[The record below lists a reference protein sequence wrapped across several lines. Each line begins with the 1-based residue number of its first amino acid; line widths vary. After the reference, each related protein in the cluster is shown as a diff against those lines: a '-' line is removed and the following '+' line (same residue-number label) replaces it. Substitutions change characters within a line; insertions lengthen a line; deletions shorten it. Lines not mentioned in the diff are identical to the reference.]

1 MGTNPE
7 LCIPFERRLVKVMSF
22 PPKRSGNLVASLL
35 ALVLPTRLWYPAVLR
50 LSKIQAGVVRFFFR
64 GRRDRTLEAR
74 ILDRWLSLLSRTRCS
89 FPIPW
94 WTADYQALAE
104 TAAHEDGVIYCTANA
119 PLVSIALRALA
130 DLGYEKPSIAVTCQ
144 PGAEMASLLAGSP
157 DKLPILEPSIDN
169 LYESHAT
176 LLQGGSVLL
185 MADPTQALPYS
196 PGLMRLGQLT
206 GSRVV
211 FVFAELE
218 PDGHIEVEFQTPP
231 DPFCASESSIEANLY
246 ALDIESQRILFG
258 PSPARRKAPLEFPR
272 QVSEPLKRS
281 AL

>member
-1 MGTNPE
+1 VGTNPE

-22 PPKRSGNLVASLL
+22 PPKRSTSLMASLL
-35 ALVLPTRLWYPAVLR
+35 TLVLPTKFWYPALLR
-50 LSKIQAGVVRFFFR
+50 MSRIQAGIVRFFRR

-74 ILDRWLSLLSRTRCS
+74 ILDRWLSLLSRMRCS

-104 TAAHEDGVIYCTANA
+104 TAAHEEGVIYCSVNA
-119 PLVSIALRALA
+119 PLLSIALRALA
-130 DLGYEKPSIAVTCQ
+130 DLGYQKPSIAVTCQ
-144 PGAEMASLLAGSP
+144 PGAEMPTVLSGSP
-157 DKLPILEPSIDN
+157 DKLPVSEPSIDT

-185 MADPTQALPYS
+185 MADPAQGLPYS
-196 PGLMRLGQLT
+196 PGLLRLAQVSGA
-206 GSRVV
+206 RVI
-211 FVFAELE
+211 FMFASLE
-218 PDGHIEVEFQTPP
+218 PDGHIEVEFQRPP
-231 DPFCASESSIEANLY
+231 DPFCASEVSIEANLY

-258 PSPARRKAPLEFPR
+258 PSPARQKAPIEFPR
-272 QVSEPLKRS
+272 PVSDTLKRS